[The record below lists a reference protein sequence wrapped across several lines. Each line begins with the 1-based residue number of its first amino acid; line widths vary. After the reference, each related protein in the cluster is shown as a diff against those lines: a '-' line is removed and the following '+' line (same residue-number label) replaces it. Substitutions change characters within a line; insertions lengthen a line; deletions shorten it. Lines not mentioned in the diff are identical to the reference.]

1 MYRQF
6 APVMLVVLLA
16 LPASA
21 ARMRAVAPVIGNPLS
36 IVFVDAP
43 AADGTFTAVGGD
55 AWLDVKDVA
64 HSTGRRE
71 HGTHVQRRF
80 GVRVVRTIGSGSGTA
95 TLTARLE
102 SSDGRTSMRLD
113 GKPLTEGSTIVDAHA
128 EIGSVVFHTLEI
140 EISDA
145 VAPGAIAAAVAWEVN
160 AQ

>member
-6 APVMLVVLLA
+6 SLVILVVLLA

-21 ARMRAVAPVIGNPLS
+21 ARLRAVAPVIGNPLS

-64 HSTGRRE
+64 HSAGRRE

-80 GVRVVRTIGSGSGTA
+80 GVRIVRTVGSGSGTA
-95 TLTARLE
+95 TLTAR
-102 SSDGRTSMRLD
+102 SGSCNGPRSTRLAE
-113 GKPLTEGSTIVDAHA
+113 KPLAEGSRIVDAHA
-128 EIGSVVFHTLEI
+128 EIRAVVFHILEI

-145 VAPGAIAAAVAWEVN
+145 VAPGAITAAVAWEVN